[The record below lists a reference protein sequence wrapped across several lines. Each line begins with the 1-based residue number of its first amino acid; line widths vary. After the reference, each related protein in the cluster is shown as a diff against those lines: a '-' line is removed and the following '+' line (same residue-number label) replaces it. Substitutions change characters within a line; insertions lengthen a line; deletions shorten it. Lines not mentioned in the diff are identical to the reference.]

1 MRKTQMA
8 LAAVALVAST
18 AAFADVTVSG
28 RIDYAYAADDTT
40 GGGLTGLRGGNLAP
54 NFVNV
59 TGSED
64 LGGGMKAYFNWVNL
78 VQNGGSLANANSNV
92 GITNGTAGVKLGR
105 VTDDFLTG
113 VLAFDVTGGGNM
125 GSAVSPILQFGATG
139 AFHSNAVQL
148 DGSVAGINFGATY
161 IGQNTATPAG
171 YIASTQQTAAASAVL
186 GTPAIAATDAV
197 QTGNAGK
204 QGDYSLKFNTEV
216 SGIRLGAAYAS
227 RSTSV
232 TTIAADA
239 PAMTA
244 KTHTFLG
251 AGTNVG
257 DLTVNINYMNLNTTT
272 VLGANASYPLTGAV
286 TATVGYYD
294 YADTTTTVN
303 AGSLSSIGLKY
314 AFSKAT
320 TAFANYEKVSGGAIA
335 MRGNVDNGG
344 TANTARGI
352 FMLGLAQSF

>member
-28 RIDYAYAADDTT
+28 RIDYAYAADDTA

-64 LGGGMKAYFNWVNL
+64 LGGGMKGYFNWVNL
-78 VQNGGSLANANSNV
+78 VTNGGALANANANV

-125 GSAVSPILQFGATG
+125 GSAVSPILQFGSTG
-139 AFHSNAVQL
+139 AFHSNAIQL

-161 IGQNTATPAG
+161 IGQNTAGTSYVAT
-171 YIASTQQTAAASAVL
+171 ALQTAAASAVL
-186 GTPAIAATDAV
+186 GTPAINGGDQV
-197 QTGNAGK
+197 QNSNAGA
-204 QGDYSLKFNTEV
+204 QGDYSLKFNTVV

-227 RSTSV
+227 RSTSA
-232 TTIAADA
+232 TTIAGTA

-244 KTHTFLG
+244 KTHTFVG

-257 DLTVNINYMNLNTTT
+257 DLAVNVNYMSLNTTT
-272 VLGANASYPLTGAV
+272 VLGANASYPLSGAI

-294 YADTTTTVN
+294 YADTTTTAN
-303 AGSLSSIGLKY
+303 AGSLSSVGLKY

-335 MRGNVDNGG
+335 MRGSVDHGA

-352 FMLGLAQSF
+352 FMLGVAQSF